1 MPKLTEQTRKQSSNC
16 IKIMKLLTYLTSDH
30 QQRAAFIHNNKA
42 VDLEDFGEIVNFPLP
57 STILELI
64 DMGFEVIDEIHSLLG
79 DVTEVELNE
88 ISYDLDEIQIL
99 APIPKP
105 RKNIIGIGLNYTEH
119 VAESARTLDTTGK
132 LPQKPIIFSKP
143 PTTVTGPNTNIL
155 LNPKLTQQLD
165 WEVELAVVIGKK
177 GKYVAKEDAM
187 DYVFGY
193 TIINDISARDCRRE
207 GQWIVSKGQDTFAPM
222 GPYLITKDEIENPHN
237 LNLSLKLNGVEKQ
250 NSNTKFM
257 LFNINDLIE
266 DLSTVFTIEPGD
278 IIATGTPAGV
288 GAGRNP
294 QEWMKDGDV
303 VECYVE
309 KIGKLTNT
317 VKEIRF

>member
-1 MPKLTEQTRKQSSNC
+1 
-16 IKIMKLLTYLTSDH
+16 MKLLTYTYENSQPRLG
-30 QQRAAFIHNNKA
+30 FLHNNL
-42 VDLEDFGEIVNFPLP
+42 VIDMEDFGEISNFPLP
-57 STILELI
+57 TDMLDLI
-64 DMGFEVIDEIHSLLG
+64 DLGFEIIEEITEMIKETREIDFEQIG
-79 DVTEVELNE
+79 YEFNEVE
-88 ISYDLDEIQIL
+88 IL
-99 APIPKP
+99 APIQRP

-143 PTTVTGPNTNIL
+143 PTTVTATNTNVIL
-155 LNPKLTQQLD
+155 NTQLTQQLD

-177 GKYVAKEDAM
+177 GKYVPKKDAL

-193 TIINDISARDCRRE
+193 TVINDISARDCRRE

-222 GPYLITKDEIENPHN
+222 GPYLVTKDEIPNPHN
-237 LNLSLKLNGVEKQ
+237 INLSLKVNGVEKQ
-250 NSNTKFM
+250 NSNTNFL

-266 DLSTVFTIEPGD
+266 DLSTVFTIEAGD

-294 QEWMKDGDV
+294 QEWLKDGDV
-303 VECYVE
+303 MEATVEG
-309 KIGKLTNT
+309 IGTIINT
-317 VKEIRF
+317 VKEI

>member
-1 MPKLTEQTRKQSSNC
+1 
-16 IKIMKLLTYLTSDH
+16 MKLLTYKTQDTEPRLG
-30 QQRAAFIHNNKA
+30 FIHNNQ
-42 VDLEDFGEIVNFPLP
+42 VIDMEDFGEISNFPLP
-57 STILELI
+57 TSMLELI
-64 DMGFEVIDEIHSLLG
+64 DMGFELVEELNDMIAETDAELFDEIAYEM
-79 DVTEVELNE
+79 DEV
-88 ISYDLDEIQIL
+88 IFL

-143 PTTVTGPNTNIL
+143 PTTVTATNTEIIKNT
-155 LNPKLTQQLD
+155 KLTEQLD

-177 GKYVAKEDAM
+177 GKYVPKADAM

-193 TIINDISARDCRRE
+193 TVINDISARDCRRE

-222 GPYLITKDEIENPHN
+222 GPILVTKDEIENPHN
-237 LNLSLKLNGVEKQ
+237 LNLSLKVNGVEKQ
-250 NSNTKFM
+250 NSNTKFL

-266 DLSTVFTIEPGD
+266 DLSIVFTLEPGD

-294 QEWMKDGDV
+294 QEWLYDGDV
-303 VECYVE
+303 VEATVE
-309 KIGKLTNT
+309 GIGTIVNT
-317 VKEIRF
+317 VREI

>member
-1 MPKLTEQTRKQSSNC
+1 
-16 IKIMKLLTYLTSDH
+16 MKLFTYQYNSGEQKLGVLQNENVIDIEKLGEKTG
-30 QQRAAFIHNNKA
+30 N
-42 VDLEDFGEIVNFPLP
+42 DFPK
-57 STILELI
+57 SMLELI
-64 DMGFEVIDEIHSLLG
+64 DRGSDEVKKIETEINNAGNILADCSVAMK
-79 DVTEVELNE
+79 DVT
-88 ISYDLDEIQIL
+88 IL

-119 VAESARTLDTTGK
+119 VAESARTLDTSK
-132 LPQKPIIFSKP
+132 ELPQQPVIFSKP
-143 PTTVTGPNTNIL
+143 PTAVTATNTNII

-165 WEVELAVVIGKK
+165 WECELAVIIGKK
-177 GKYVAKEDAM
+177 GKYVKNEYAL

-193 TIINDISARDCRRE
+193 TVINDISARDCRRS

-222 GPYLITKDEIENPHN
+222 GPFLVTKDEIENPHN

-266 DLSTVFTIEPGD
+266 DLSTVFTLEPGD

-294 QEWMKDGDV
+294 QQWMWDGDV
-303 VECYVE
+303 VEATVE
-309 KIGKLTNT
+309 GIGTLVNT
-317 VKEIRF
+317 VKELK

>member
-1 MPKLTEQTRKQSSNC
+1 
-16 IKIMKLLTYLTSDH
+16 MKLLTYKTQDTEPRLG
-30 QQRAAFIHNNKA
+30 FIHNNQ
-42 VDLEDFGEIVNFPLP
+42 VIDMEDFGEISNFPLP
-57 STILELI
+57 DNMLDLI
-64 DMGFEVIDEIHSLLG
+64 DMGFELVEELNDMIAETDQSFFDEIAYEM
-79 DVTEVELNE
+79 DEVTF
-88 ISYDLDEIQIL
+88 L

-143 PTTVTGPNTNIL
+143 PTTVTAINTEIIKNT
-155 LNPKLTQQLD
+155 KLTEQLD

-177 GKYVAKEDAM
+177 GKYVPKADAM

-193 TIINDISARDCRRE
+193 TVINDISARDCRRE

-222 GPYLITKDEIENPHN
+222 GPILVTKDEIENPHN
-237 LNLSLKLNGVEKQ
+237 LNLSLKVNGVEKQ
-250 NSNTKFM
+250 NSNTKFL

-266 DLSTVFTIEPGD
+266 DLSIVFTLEPGD

-294 QEWMKDGDV
+294 QEWLYNGDV
-303 VECYVE
+303 VEATVE
-309 KIGKLTNT
+309 GIGTIVNT
-317 VKEIRF
+317 VREI

>member
-1 MPKLTEQTRKQSSNC
+1 
-16 IKIMKLLTYLTSDH
+16 MKLLTYKTRETEPRLG
-30 QQRAAFIHNNKA
+30 FLHNNL
-42 VDLEDFGEIVNFPLP
+42 VIDMEDFGEISNFPLP
-57 STILELI
+57 IDMLDLI
-64 DMGFEVIDEIHSLLG
+64 DLGFEIIEEITEMIKDTREIDFEQIGYSL
-79 DVTEVELNE
+79 DEVE
-88 ISYDLDEIQIL
+88 IL
-99 APIPKP
+99 APIQRP

-143 PTTVTGPNTNIL
+143 PTTVTGTNTNIL

-165 WEVELAVVIGKK
+165 WEVELAVVIGEY
-177 GKYVAKEDAM
+177 GKYVPKENAL

-193 TIINDISARDCRRE
+193 TVINDISARDCRRE

-222 GPYLITKDEIENPHN
+222 GPYLVTKDEIPNPHN
-237 LNLSLKLNGVEKQ
+237 LNLSLKVNGVEKQ

-257 LFNINDLIE
+257 LFNIHDLIE
-266 DLSTVFTIEPGD
+266 DLSTVFTLEPGD

-294 QEWMKDGDV
+294 QEWMWDGDV
-303 VECYVE
+303 VEATVE
-309 KIGKLTNT
+309 GIGTIINT
-317 VKEIRF
+317 VKEI